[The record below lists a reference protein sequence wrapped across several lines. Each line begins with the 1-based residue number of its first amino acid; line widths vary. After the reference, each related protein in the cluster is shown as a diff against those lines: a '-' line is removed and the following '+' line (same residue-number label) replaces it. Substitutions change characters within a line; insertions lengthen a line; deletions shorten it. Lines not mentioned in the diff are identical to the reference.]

1 MTGTQGHGSS
11 PRVDAADARRFA
23 ECIAAGGV
31 ALFPADTVY
40 GLACDP
46 LNSSAVRRLYE
57 IKDRPPA
64 RPAAVMFFARAPALE
79 ALPELVPRTRAALE
93 ALLPGPLTVL
103 LPNPAG
109 RFPLACDPAAALAA
123 DDAKGSA
130 AGELPGNVEGAG
142 AVTTLGLRVP
152 LLSESLTALAAV
164 GRPVLQS
171 SANISGEPEARRL
184 FDIAHTVRE
193 RVDLALDG
201 GELPGTASTV
211 LDLSDYERTGR
222 WQVVRAGPVDEVELE
237 RLLERVPG
245 VFKPR

>member
-1 MTGTQGHGSS
+1 VTAKQGEGSS
-11 PRVDAADARRFA
+11 PRVDAAEVRRFA

-46 LNSSAVRRLYE
+46 LNAAAVRRLYE

-64 RPAAVMFFARAPALE
+64 RPAAVMFFALAPALE
-79 ALPELVPRTRAALE
+79 ALPELAPRTRAALE

-109 RFPLACDPAAALAA
+109 RFPLACHPAAALAA
-123 DDAKGSA
+123 DDTAGSA
-130 AGELPGNVEGAG
+130 AGGKPGGVEATGAT
-142 AVTTLGLRVP
+142 ATLGLRVP
-152 LLSESLTALAAV
+152 LLSESLAALAAA

-184 FDIAHTVRE
+184 CDIAHTVRE

-201 GELPGTASTV
+201 GELPGIASTV

-222 WQVVRAGPVDEVELE
+222 WQVVRAGPVGGVELE
-237 RLLERVPG
+237 RALARG
-245 VFKPR
+245 SAAC